1 MNDVTCSD
9 PPAAAAAETICVS
22 LPQHL
27 QRINF
32 INYLKLPCEA
42 AVLLLKPEIRSECF
56 YDRNFPPS
64 CRVYLDYLLLCHL
77 LVTLN

>member
-9 PPAAAAAETICVS
+9 PPAAAAAAAETICVS

-32 INYLKLPCEA
+32 INYLKLLTRRYCQ
-42 AVLLLKPEIRSECF
+42 SESNSRVKQR
-56 YDRNFPPS
+56 YFPPS
-64 CRVYLDYLLLCHL
+64 CRVYLDYLLLCYL